1 MEAVQKAFEGTAYE
15 GEVEFNNQSPMNVI
29 NDLPSITTLLQNKA
43 VIGLESVKELLIM
56 MGMDEQQ
63 AQTITYNDSE

>member
-1 MEAVQKAFEGTAYE
+1 
-15 GEVEFNNQSPMNVI
+15 MNVI

-63 AQTITYNDSE
+63 AQIITYNDSE

>member
-1 MEAVQKAFEGTAYE
+1 MK

-63 AQTITYNDSE
+63 AQIITYNDSE